1 MKGVILA
8 GGNGTRLRPLTEVV
22 NKHLLPVYNKTMV
35 EYPLNTL
42 KKAGITEIL
51 LITGGEHIGA
61 FMNYLGSGKKFGVNL
76 TYKIQDDA
84 GGIAQAISLAENFVG
99 SEKFVVI
106 LGDNILEENIDV
118 FVSDFEKGSSDAV
131 FFFKEVPDP
140 QRYGV
145 PVFENGNLV
154 DVEEKPKQPKSNLA
168 QVGLYFYTSK
178 IFEMIKTLKPS
189 ARGEIEVTD
198 LNSALI
204 KTAHVSYEII
214 GGFWLDAGTVEALAE
229 ASNFLR
235 EKDSKFLKQK

>member
-84 GGIAQAISLAENFVG
+84 GGIAQAVGLAKEFAG
-99 SEKFVVI
+99 ADKFVVI
-106 LGDNILEENIDV
+106 LGDNIFEDEIKD
-118 FVSDFEKGSSDAV
+118 FV
-131 FFFKEVPDP
+131 
-140 QRYGV
+140 
-145 PVFENGNLV
+145 
-154 DVEEKPKQPKSNLA
+154 
-168 QVGLYFYTSK
+168 
-178 IFEMIKTLKPS
+178 
-189 ARGEIEVTD
+189 
-198 LNSALI
+198 
-204 KTAHVSYEII
+204 
-214 GGFWLDAGTVEALAE
+214 
-229 ASNFLR
+229 
-235 EKDSKFLKQK
+235 